1 MALIETWIFL
11 ATLGFSLA
19 APLGPINLQII
30 KNILNRNYRHAISWS
45 LGEITGIGAMTGDF
59 LIAFTA
65 LTIGG
70 QLLQTWFANAALKTI
85 LFSFNTIILGYLA
98 IISLR
103 TKPESIQ
110 DRIDQ
115 TVQKNT
121 STGLNETTVLKLLL
135 VQYATGL
142 VLVLTSPW
150 SYLWWAS
157 FGSII
162 LFGNYNTLNVVT
174 RISLVLM
181 FLSGIFLW
189 TMLFSI
195 SLSLVGRLPT
205 PRLFQ
210 LIIKG
215 SALIL
220 LLFAIVI
227 FYDAIS
233 SAENWFGIAIL

>member
-1 MALIETWIFL
+1 MALIDTWALL

-19 APLGPINLQII
+19 APLGPVNLQII
-30 KNILNRNYRHAISWS
+30 KNVLNGNRRQAIAWS
-45 LGEITGIGAMTGDF
+45 LGEITGIGAMTADF

-70 QLLQTWFANAALKTI
+70 QILQTWFDNSALKTI
-85 LFSFNTIILGYLA
+85 LFSFNAIILGYLA

-103 TKPESIQ
+103 TKPESIKNL
-110 DRIDQ
+110 IDQ
-115 TVQKNT
+115 TVTANT
-121 STGLNETTVLKLLL
+121 SSKQNGNQLLKLLIIQYSTGLII
-135 VQYATGL
+135 
-142 VLVLTSPW
+142 VLTSPW

-162 LFGNYNTLNVVT
+162 LFGNYNTFNVFT
-174 RISLVLM
+174 RISIVLM

-189 TMLFSI
+189 TMIFSI

-220 LLFAIVI
+220 LIFAII
-227 FYDAIS
+227 ICYDAIS
-233 SAENWFGIAIL
+233 SAESWFGITI